1 MDILKVQG
9 VGRVSGE
16 YECDVAGLVD
26 TTSDEALTIREAEF
40 VREFSG
46 ARGGEIVEA
55 FLAGDVLVHSA
66 LAMVILKRKGVPLL
80 ESTVMD
86 LKSGWATFDP
96 GAAEAAEEDTT
107 DPPTMEVSKTS
118 QNGGTNGES
127 VWVSPEDDPSLIG
140 APA

>member
-1 MDILKVQG
+1 MDILKVTG

-16 YECDVAGLVD
+16 YECDVAGMVD
-26 TTSDEALTIREAEF
+26 ISSDEALTVREAQF

-55 FLAGDVLVHSA
+55 FLAGDVLVQSA
-66 LAMVILKRKGVPLL
+66 LAMVILKRKGMPLL
-80 ESTVMD
+80 EATVLD

-96 GAAEAAEEDTT
+96 GAAEAAEEAA
-107 DPPTMEVSKTS
+107 DPPTMEGSVPST
-118 QNGGTNGES
+118 NGGTNGGS

-140 APA
+140 VPA